1 MAYGEIKVDT
11 ITFTDGG
18 VDKSISIS
26 GLVQNPTFSGNITV
40 TGTISGDT
48 LRGQTVSGVTVT
60 GATATFTSG
69 TFISLTGTTTTGVT
83 ATFTTGSF
91 TSLTGTTTT
100 GVTLT
105 FTTGSFTSLT
115 GGVFTATS
123 GVFALGAASAPS
135 ITFTGDLNTGIYSPG
150 ADQVAISTSG
160 TQRLLIEADG
170 DINVDSGG
178 VFYDATNNRLG
189 IGTTAVTN
197 LLHLR
202 SDSASSVDHLYI
214 QNRNGGASSE
224 ARIAF
229 SNGTVDYNDNRY
241 AYIGAVNTGAAENGN
256 ILVFATNS
264 NGQAATERMRISQNG
279 VVTVKNGAVAEI
291 GTLTDGATIT
301 PNFAANCNFTVTLGG
316 NRTIANPTNITAGQS
331 GSIFLVQDATGSRT
345 LSWGS
350 YWDFSSGTA
359 PTLSTTANAI
369 DRIDYIVRSA
379 TSIHTVFTS
388 NYS

>member
-40 TGTISGDT
+40 TGTISGGT
-48 LRGQTVSGVTVT
+48 LLGQTVSGVTVT
-60 GATATFTSG
+60 GTTAAFTSG
-69 TFISLTGTTTTGVT
+69 T
-83 ATFTTGSF
+83 F
-91 TSLTGTTTT
+91 TSLTGTTITGTT
-100 GVTLT
+100 IQGTT
-105 FTTGSFTSLT
+105 ATYTTGSFTSLT

-123 GVFALGAASAPS
+123 GVFALGSASTPS

-150 ADQVAISTSG
+150 ADQWAIATSG
-160 TQRLLIEADG
+160 TLRLD
-170 DINVDSGG
+170 V
-178 VFYDATNNRLG
+178 
-189 IGTTAVTN
+189 
-197 LLHLR
+197 
-202 SDSASSVDHLYI
+202 AS
-214 QNRNGGASSE
+214 
-224 ARIAF
+224 
-229 SNGTVDYNDNRY
+229 
-241 AYIGAVNTGAAENGN
+241 
-256 ILVFATNS
+256 
-264 NGQAATERMRISQNG
+264 NG

-291 GTLTDGATIT
+291 GTLTDAATIT

-359 PTLSTTANAI
+359 PTLSTTANAV